1 MCAMANAMETSAM
14 ANKGSK
20 GDFESVARAPAGPVA
35 PPADPP
41 EATDREREPPRE
53 RPDAP
58 ARPEKRRE
66 PLHAFIV
73 HFDAEPSSKP
83 PRPDSP
89 DQPT

>member
-1 MCAMANAMETSAM
+1 M

-35 PPADPP
+35 PPADAP
-41 EATDREREPPRE
+41 EATDRERE